1 MTRLIDADALKEYID
16 CGHLRNPCEVCFSEL
31 DVVNL
36 IDAQPTIDAEPHW
49 IPVSERLPEDD
60 RSKVVTLANGNA
72 EVGYYSNGDW
82 WCVGDKVTL
91 ENQTVIAWMPLPKPY
106 EVDDDR

>member
-1 MTRLIDADALKEYID
+1 MTRLIDADALFINLDGMMEVSPTGYIHGD
-16 CGHLRNPCEVCFSEL
+16 TVADMIS
-31 DVVNL
+31 
-36 IDAQPTIDAEPHW
+36 DAPTIDTEPHW
-49 IPVSERLPEDD
+49 TPCSERLPEDD

-106 EVDDDR
+106 EVEQ